1 MSSAQ
6 ERNREVVRRFIEE
19 GWNEADFEVVE
30 ELVAA
35 DGVTHD
41 PTLGDLP
48 EGPEGAKQA
57 IQLYHDAFSD
67 AHLEIEDVIADED
80 EVAVRWTGTGTHD
93 GELMGVEPTGTEV
106 EVSGIEI
113 DRVEDGKIAETW
125 VVYDAL
131 GMLQQLG
138 AVPEQSSM

>member
-1 MSSAQ
+1 MTTL
-6 ERNREVVRRFIEE
+6 EENNREVVRRFVEE

-30 ELVAA
+30 KLVAA

-48 EGPEGAKQA
+48 NGPEGAKRA
-57 IQLYHDAFSD
+57 IQLYHDAFPD
-67 AHLEIEDVIADED
+67 ARLEIEDVVAEGD
-80 EVAVRWTGTGTHD
+80 EVAVRWTGTGTHE
-93 GELMGVEPTGTEV
+93 GELMGVEPTGNEV

-113 DRVEDGKIAETW
+113 DRIEDGKIAETW

-131 GMLQQLG
+131 GMLRQLG
-138 AVPEQSSM
+138 AVPEQPEM